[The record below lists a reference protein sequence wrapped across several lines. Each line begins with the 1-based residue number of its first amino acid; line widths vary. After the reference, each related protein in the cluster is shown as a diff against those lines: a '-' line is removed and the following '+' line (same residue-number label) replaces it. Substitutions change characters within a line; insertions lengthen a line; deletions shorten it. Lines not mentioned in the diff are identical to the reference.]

1 MCDSGDDMG
10 VVLNGPRAFP
20 LPMGVIESESRDAEQ
35 ANTNRREMYRR
46 RLASKNG
53 MIVPAA
59 ANGPDADDRIEMPL
73 D

>member
-20 LPMGVIESESRDAEQ
+20 LPMGVEVAEQ